1 MVLINSLFVLPLHAS
16 GKTGITIFDNLQT
29 QEILKLNDIK
39 YNNIYNIR
47 SEIHAEGFLFEPATS
62 INPNRWFLR
71 ISDNNY
77 NKVLYYNRMFS
88 TTVYLN
94 DIEHYWLCP
103 NCTHAVP
110 NNWNKCMLC

>member
-16 GKTGITIFDNLQT
+16 NKTGIVIYDNLQS
-29 QEILKLNDIK
+29 QEILKLNKIK

-71 ISDNNY
+71 TKDNSY
-77 NKVLYYNRMFS
+77 KIVLHYNRMFS
-88 TTVYLN
+88 TTAYLS
-94 DIEHYWLCP
+94 DIEHYWLCL

-110 NNWNKCMLC
+110 DNWIKCMLC